1 MITNVVFE
9 LWDWNF
15 SGVHTLIATE
25 PVDIAN
31 FIEAEMMD
39 QFTWL
44 TFYTATNVSSAEAED
59 VKKNLVD
66 GNRYGGQLLVKINR
80 LMTKNPE
87 PIGSRLI
94 LFDKSTSDAN
104 DLKSKLFSDM
114 KKQLDKLE
122 KKDKY

>member
-9 LWDWNF
+9 LWDQN
-15 SGVHTLIATE
+15 SHSDHTLIATE

-31 FIEAEMMD
+31 FIATDMMD

-44 TFYTATNVSSAEAED
+44 TFYTATNVNSAEADD

-66 GNRYGGQLLVKINR
+66 GNKYGGQLLVKINR
-80 LMTKNPE
+80 EMTKNPN

-94 LFDKSTSDAN
+94 LFNKSTSDAN
-104 DLKSKLFSDM
+104 DLKSKLFSEM
-114 KKQLDKLE
+114 KKELDVLE
-122 KKDKY
+122 KKDTY